1 MAQLHVRV
9 NKTTC
14 LLLKHTGSKLL
25 LNISVSSYCKAM
37 TDNVYSLDIPLNL
50 NLEKS
55 LVVLHR

>member
-1 MAQLHVRV
+1 MAVLHVRV

-25 LNISVSSYCKAM
+25 NISISLYCKAM
-37 TDNVYSLDIPLNL
+37 TDTVYSLDIPLNL